1 VCLPNTTANANFI
14 NAPLLAAMKP
24 SAMLLSIAD
33 GPVLDE
39 SALYTALYSRSIG
52 GALID
57 SWWNFHW
64 QTNGGCVCTCSRLCA
79 TYPLTHTHA
88 PTLTHTQFTHATSTL

>member
-1 VCLPNTTANANFI
+1 MSDYVVVCLPNTTANANFI

-24 SAMLLSIAD
+24 SAMLLSITD

-39 SALYTALYSRSIG
+39 AALYTALSTRSIG

-64 QTNGGCVCTCSRLCA
+64 QTNGGCVTH
-79 TYPLTHTHA
+79 PLTHTHA
-88 PTLTHTQFTHATSTL
+88 PTLKRMPFTHATSTA